1 MGGFIEKYSRDGTPR
16 LSNYVPKNNKQL
28 PTVGDKLFFLVLT
41 HSLQFTF

>member
-1 MGGFIEKYSRDGTPR
+1 MGGFIEKYNRDGTPR
-16 LSNYVPKNNKQL
+16 LRKYVPKNNKQL